1 MSLITIAN
9 RDKKM
14 IIWNFMEELWKNYKN
29 AADNGI
35 PATFYL
41 NDFSFVRTLDK
52 FLRRNG
58 VRESL
63 TDTVIWEIIK
73 DYALDKQYFEMSE
86 DSVNLTRKGLIEC
99 QKPLHDW
106 D

>member
-1 MSLITIAN
+1 
-9 RDKKM
+9 M
-14 IIWNFMEELWKNYKN
+14 IIWNFIEELWKNYKN
-29 AADNGI
+29 AADNGLI
-35 PATFYL
+35 ATFYFK
-41 NDFSFVRTLDK
+41 DFNFVRTLDK

-86 DSVNLTRKGLIEC
+86 GSVNLTRKGLIEC

>member
-1 MSLITIAN
+1 MSLITITN

-14 IIWNFMEELWKNYKN
+14 IIWNFMEELWNSYKN
-29 AADNGI
+29 AVGNDLPTI
-35 PATFYL
+35 FYL
-41 NDFSFVRTLDK
+41 KDFNFVSTLDK
-52 FLRRNG
+52 FLCRNG

-63 TDTVIWEIIK
+63 TDTTIWEIIK
-73 DYALDKQYFEMSE
+73 EYASDTRYFEMSKS
-86 DSVNLTRKGLIEC
+86 SVILTREGVIEC